1 MLELTDLHKAYGPVH
16 ALDGLSLTAR
26 PGRILGFLGPN
37 GAGKTTSMRSV
48 FGLVELDGGSVT
60 WQGQPVTGEARLRF
74 GYMPEQ
80 RGLYPRMPAARQLA
94 FLGRLH
100 GMSSDAATEAARDWL
115 DQLGLG
121 ERGDEPVSGLSHGN
135 QQRVQLAAAL
145 VHEPDLLVLDEP
157 FSGLD
162 PLGVAAMS
170 DVLARR
176 ATDGATV
183 VFSSHQLDLVED
195 LVDDVVIVAHGRDRL
210 AGTLDEVRRSTGT
223 QSVTFRLAGGHVPAT
238 VHLDDHDVEVR
249 AGREELARLYVPIDT
264 PPGRAMAAVADHGVV
279 ERFTFE
285 PPSLSEVFRDVVGL
299 SLAEVE
305 ASHDDDPPSSTS
317 DATSDVSGAE
327 VTS

>member
-1 MLELTDLHKAYGPVH
+1 MLELTDLHKAYGAVT

-48 FGLVELDGGSVT
+48 FGLVELDRGSVA
-60 WQGQPVTGEARLRF
+60 WEGDPVTARRRLRF

-94 FLGRLH
+94 FLARLH
-100 GMSSDAATEAARDWL
+100 GIDAASAAAAAETWL
-115 DQLGLG
+115 DRLGLAD
-121 ERGDEPVSGLSHGN
+121 RGGEPVSSLSHGN

-145 VHEPDLLVLDEP
+145 VHDPDLLVLDEP

-170 DVLARR
+170 EVLVQR
-176 ATDGATV
+176 AGEGATV

-195 LVDDVVIVAHGRDRL
+195 LVDDVVVVAHGRDRL
-210 AGTLDEVRRSTGT
+210 AGTLDDVRRSTGT
-223 QSVTFRLAGGHVPAT
+223 QAVAFRLAGGDAPTVELGGEQVATTRSRDGLVRLHVDADADPG
-238 VHLDDHDVEVR
+238 EV
-249 AGREELARLYVPIDT
+249 
-264 PPGRAMAAVADHGVV
+264 MAAISRLGSI
-279 ERFTFE
+279 ERFTIG
-285 PPSLSEVFRDVVGL
+285 PPTLSEVFRDVVGM

-305 ASHDDDPPSSTS
+305 ARHE
-317 DATSDVSGAE
+317 E
-327 VTS
+327 VAS